1 MEDLG
6 AGGTVSELI
15 SCHGINYGN
24 ERTRHMLKLF
34 PNEKNIGLQLFWRK
48 MARPFWQ
55 AAQVAQDFG
64 QNLLISTWV
73 ARFEKLSPKVEAQ
86 H

>member
-1 MEDLG
+1 MSAICNAPYRQLMEDLG

-34 PNEKNIGLQLFWRK
+34 PNEKILGFNFLAK
-48 MARPFWQ
+48 MGR
-55 AAQVAQDFG
+55 
-64 QNLLISTWV
+64 
-73 ARFEKLSPKVEAQ
+73 R
-86 H
+86 